1 MTYAEDQDNP
11 EENFLI
17 DFLYVD
23 RARIQTLSSQLF
35 PNGHLTQTKQSTSTA
50 ETSKLGFQGGIPG
63 VLKGNGD
70 HNEAFT
76 ESIERQFD
84 ATWSTTLDVLREL
97 NDKKYIVKDLEN
109 ALLGQVV
116 QFKGHIQVNDLRMMQ
131 KLWQPMLQINSKQ
144 QIQAAKGA
152 DKVLAKK
159 ELDANTQ
166 LAKVIELLPHMLQM
180 RVWNSENAAWST
192 IEPSYLTINPLDLV
206 FKHGAF
212 VPGEW
217 TIISILDAKP
227 SDVETDYMTAM
238 LNTGTGVTA
247 GMPQILRGLREAFG
261 RGPDDYGITPI
272 AIYRKVNQD

>member
-1 MTYAEDQDNP
+1 MTYAEDLDNP

-35 PNGHLTQTKQSTSTA
+35 PNGHLTHTKQSTSTA
-50 ETSKLGFQGGIPG
+50 ESAKLGFQGGIPG
-63 VLKGNGD
+63 IFKGNGD

-97 NDKKYIVKDLEN
+97 NDKNYIVKDLEN
-109 ALLGQVV
+109 ALLGQLI
-116 QFKGHIQVNDLRMMQ
+116 QFKGHIQVNDLRMLQ
-131 KLWQPMLQINSKQ
+131 KLWQPMLQINGKQ

-180 RVWNSENAAWST
+180 RVWNSESAAWST

-227 SDVETDYMTAM
+227 SDVEIDYMTAM
-238 LNTGTGVTA
+238 FNTGTGVTA
-247 GMPQILRGLREAFG
+247 AMPQILRGLREAFG

-272 AIYRKVNQD
+272 AIYRKVNKD

>member
-1 MTYAEDQDNP
+1 MTYAEDLDNP

-35 PNGHLTQTKQSTSTA
+35 QNGHLTHTKQSTSTA

-97 NDKKYIVKDLEN
+97 NEKKYIVKDLEN
-109 ALLGQVV
+109 GLLGQVI
-116 QFKGHIQVNDLRMMQ
+116 QFDGNIQINDLRMLE
-131 KLWQPMLQINSKQ
+131 KLWQPIIKMEGAQK
-144 QIQAAKGA
+144 IQAAKGSEKA
-152 DKVLAKK
+152 LIKKQLDENTNIAKI
-159 ELDANTQ
+159 
-166 LAKVIELLPHMLQM
+166 IELLPHMLQM
-180 RVWNSENAAWST
+180 RAWNYDTAAWST
-192 IEPSYLTINPLDLV
+192 IEPSYLTINPLDLI

-212 VPGEW
+212 IPGEW
-217 TIISILDAKP
+217 SIIGILDAKP
-227 SDVETDYMTAM
+227 SDVDIDYLTSKI
-238 LNTGTGVTA
+238 NSGTGIMA
-247 GMPQILRGLREAFG
+247 MMPDFLKGMRQALG
-261 RGPDDYGITPI
+261 RAPEDYGITPI
-272 AIYRKVNQD
+272 AIYRKVTQN